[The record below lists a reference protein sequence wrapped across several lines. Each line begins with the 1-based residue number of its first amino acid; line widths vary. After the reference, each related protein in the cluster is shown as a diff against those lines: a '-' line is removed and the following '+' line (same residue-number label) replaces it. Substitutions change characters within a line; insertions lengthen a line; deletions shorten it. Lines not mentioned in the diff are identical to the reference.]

1 MPRRHPQI
9 LRGSEGAA
17 KPSDRSGGVPPAP
30 RRWILGRMTG
40 PSFLSGVWEGFLERK
55 PGRQVAER
63 HRIQGEQQRKQT
75 NRALCGCRLAAQKGS
90 RLVGG
95 EGGGG
100 RRGLQARPVLWAEIG
115 GWTSLGWAAREQG
128 VPLCVDRLL
137 ESAWLCPSPATSLL
151 NKSGLVCPPTGAESL
166 TQDWGD
172 SHLARLAWPVM

>member
-1 MPRRHPQI
+1 
-9 LRGSEGAA
+9 
-17 KPSDRSGGVPPAP
+17 
-30 RRWILGRMTG
+30 MTG

-90 RLVGG
+90 RLVGR

-100 RRGLQARPVLWAEIG
+100 RTGLQARPVLWAEIG